1 MWTVETVPRREE
13 EEMKGRIALLVVVL
27 IVSVGCASYVPRADE
42 IRDVRMDMVDLKP
55 EDASIG
61 GIEWETTVRIANPN
75 PFDLRIEYL
84 EVSLDISGSRLGTG
98 TRKGFTVK
106 KFEDKEVDISVYT
119 SSLGMATTIMG
130 AIQSKD
136 FSYTMNAEVTYKTQ
150 EGPLRRSLPP
160 LSGSIGR

>member
-1 MWTVETVPRREE
+1 
-13 EEMKGRIALLVVVL
+13 MKGRIGLLTVAL

-42 IRDVRMDMVDLKP
+42 IRDVRMDLVDLKAD
-55 EDASIG
+55 DASIG
-61 GIEWETTVRIANPN
+61 GIEWEATVRVVNPN

-84 EVSLDISGSRLGTG
+84 EVSLDISGGRLGTG

-106 KFEDKEVDISVYT
+106 KFEDKEVDVSVYT

-150 EGPLRRSLPP
+150 EGPMSRRLPP
-160 LSGSIGR
+160 LSGSFGR

>member
-1 MWTVETVPRREE
+1 
-13 EEMKGRIALLVVVL
+13 MKGRIGLLTVAL

-42 IRDVRMDMVDLKP
+42 IRDVRMDLVDLRA

-61 GIEWETTVRIANPN
+61 GIEWETTVRVTNPN
-75 PFDLRIEYL
+75 SFDLRIEYL
-84 EVSLDISGSRLGTG
+84 EVSLDISGGRLGTG

-106 KFEDKEVDISVYT
+106 KFEDKEIDVSVYT

-136 FSYTMNAEVTYKTQ
+136 FSYTMSAEVTYEAQ
-150 EGPLRRSLPP
+150 EGPLRRRLPP
-160 LSGSIGR
+160 LSGSFGR

>member
-42 IRDVRMDMVDLKP
+42 IRDVRVDLADLDLEK
-55 EDASIG
+55 ASPL
-61 GIEWETTVRIANPN
+61 EFEFEVAVRVNNPN
-75 PFDLRIEYL
+75 DFDLRIEYM
-84 EVSLDISGSRLGTG
+84 EVGLDISGTRLSRGST
-98 TRKGFTVK
+98 KGFTV
-106 KFEDKEVDISVYT
+106 EEYDEKEVKIPVYMST
-119 SSLGMATTIMG
+119 L
-130 AIQSKD
+130 AIPLSILNLIESKD
-136 FSYTMNAEVTYKTQ
+136 FTYRMSVEVTYKTQ